1 MEIVA
6 NSRQEVPDLRRN
18 HSNHI
23 LKYFMIMAARCWK
36 DGWHTMAEN
45 SAHVELSSWG
55 SLANLPTSVW
65 TAWTAAPA
73 HRVFCTSFDYFDTYK
88 ALGFST
94 LRMPQ
99 AGIESSQGIG
109 DAGVV
114 DIFKNETLG
123 WFWIAERQVTLPFL
137 QYFSSRSDL
146 DVSML
151 DVEDQMF
158 MFQVHLSNHLTQD
171 MQCPASATHLQR
183 RDRASSL
190 KPGRKT
196 ILLLQI
202 IDDYSFIDSLWCTP
216 LQA

>member
-18 HSNHI
+18 QISTIFSNI
-23 LKYFMIMAARCWK
+23 LWSWLQDAERMAGTPWLKTQHTWSCPAGAPWLIFLPPFEQLEQLHLHTRC
-36 DGWHTMAEN
+36 
-45 SAHVELSSWG
+45 
-55 SLANLPTSVW
+55 
-65 TAWTAAPA
+65 
-73 HRVFCTSFDYFDTYK
+73 VFCTSFDYFDTYK

-202 IDDYSFIDSLWCTP
+202 SYRL
-216 LQA
+216 